1 MACGILFKNMT
12 FKESQNTTDTINT
25 FTELPLHH
33 LVQKNLSDANFITP
47 TPIQAEALKPALAG
61 HDILGTAQTGTGKTL
76 AFILPILERLRNSR
90 EKGIEALVLAPT
102 RELAMQ
108 IIEELRLVGKN
119 TGITATLAV
128 GGLSERKQ
136 IDAIR
141 RGAKIIIAT
150 PGRLDD
156 FVRRGLADLRLVKIL
171 VLDEADRMVD
181 MGFLPQMRNIM
192 NHVPK
197 ERQTMCFSATLD
209 RAVAHLVHEYLK
221 NPVRVEIGSIIKPA
235 ESVTLRIYE
244 VAREQKFSLLLWLL
258 EKETGTFLIFTRT
271 KYGADKLFK
280 KLDQRG
286 VDVGV
291 IHGGKSQP
299 QRTRALEGFKA
310 GKHRV
315 LVATDIA
322 SRGIHVTGIAHVLNY
337 DMPNAAEDFI
347 HRAGRTGRVEE
358 TGVAT
363 TFVMPEETMDIHG
376 IERVLGKRIE
386 RLTPP
391 DNLAT
396 EPRSLHDEAFDMRS
410 RRRTY
415 FKTPRRFGHRRR
427 R

>member
-1 MACGILFKNMT
+1 MACGILFNNMT
-12 FKESQNTTDTINT
+12 FKELQNTTDIIKT
-25 FTELPLHH
+25 FTELPMRV

-47 TPIQAEALKPALAG
+47 TPIQAEVLKPALAG
-61 HDILGTAQTGTGKTL
+61 RDIMGTAQTGTGKTL
-76 AFILPILERLRNSR
+76 AFILPILERLMNSR
-90 EKGIEALVLAPT
+90 EKGIEALILAPT

-108 IIEELRLVGKN
+108 IIAELRLVGKG

-128 GGLSERKQ
+128 GGLSEGKQ
-136 IDAIR
+136 IDSIR

-181 MGFLPQMRNIM
+181 MGFLPQMRSIM

-209 RAVAHLVHEYLK
+209 RAVAHLVYEYLK
-221 NPVRVEIGSIIKPA
+221 NPMRVEIGSTIKPA

-244 VAREQKFSLLLWLL
+244 VAREQKFSLLLYLL
-258 EKETGTFLIFTRT
+258 EKESGTFLIFTRT

-280 KLDQRG
+280 KLEQRG
-286 VDVGV
+286 IDVGV

-299 QRTRALEGFKA
+299 QRIRALEGFKH

-347 HRAGRTGRVEE
+347 HRVGRTGRVEE
-358 TGVAT
+358 EGIAT
-363 TFVMPEETMDIHG
+363 TFVMPEETMDIQG

-386 RLTPP
+386 RLPLP
-391 DNLAT
+391 AGLAT
-396 EPRSLHDEAFDMRS
+396 EPRSLHDEAFDMKS
-410 RRRTY
+410 RHRTY
-415 FKTPRRFGHRRR
+415 FRTPRRFGHRRR